1 MVKYAIIALEGNHD
15 QALVGKLLKVLGFKS
30 EEVISWLK
38 LTN

>member
-30 EEVISWLK
+30 EEVISLS
-38 LTN
+38 LIHI